1 MAKVA
6 ALKPAQVSGSGPGG
20 RIEIGDIRSKLHE
33 IKGGVDE
40 STETA
45 KPYALAAGIA
55 GVVALVV
62 LAFLLGRSRG
72 RRKDTWVEI
81 RRL

>member
-1 MAKVA
+1 MPKLA
-6 ALKPAQVSGSGPGG
+6 APAQVRGSGPGG
-20 RIEIGDIRSKLHE
+20 RIEISDIRSKLHE

-40 STETA
+40 TTDTA

-55 GVVALVV
+55 GVIGIIV
-62 LAFLLGRSRG
+62 LAFLFGRSRG

>member
-1 MAKVA
+1 MPKVS
-6 ALKPAQVSGSGPGG
+6 ALKPAKVQGSGPGG
-20 RIEIGDIRSKLHE
+20 RIEIGDIRAKLHE

-40 STETA
+40 TTETA
-45 KPYALAAGIA
+45 KPYVLIAGIA
-55 GVVALVV
+55 GVIGLIAV
-62 LAFLLGRSRG
+62 AFLLGRSRG

>member
-1 MAKVA
+1 MAKVSP
-6 ALKPAQVSGSGPGG
+6 LKPGNVQGSGPGG
-20 RIEIGDIRSKLHE
+20 RVEISDIRAKLHE

-40 STETA
+40 TTETA
-45 KPYALAAGIA
+45 KPYVLMAGIA
-55 GVVALVV
+55 GVIGVIA
-62 LAFLLGRSRG
+62 LAFLLGRRRG

>member
-1 MAKVA
+1 MAKVSP
-6 ALKPAQVSGSGPGG
+6 LKPVNVQGSGPGG
-20 RIEIGDIRSKLHE
+20 RIEIGDIRAKLHE

-40 STETA
+40 TTDTA
-45 KPYALAAGIA
+45 KPYLMVAGIA
-55 GVVALVV
+55 GVIGVIAV
-62 LAFLLGRSRG
+62 AFLLGRSRG

>member
-1 MAKVA
+1 MAKVS
-6 ALKPAQVSGSGPGG
+6 ALRTDDVRGSGPGG
-20 RIEIGDIRSKLHE
+20 RVEIGDIRAKLHE

-40 STETA
+40 TTDTA
-45 KPYALAAGIA
+45 KPYVLIAGIA
-55 GVVALVV
+55 GVVGAIA
-62 LAFLLGRSRG
+62 LAFVLGRSRG

>member
-1 MAKVA
+1 MKSV
-6 ALKPAQVSGSGPGG
+6 QVRGSGPGG
-20 RIEIGDIRSKLHE
+20 RVEIGDIRSKLHE

-40 STETA
+40 TTDTA
-45 KPYALAAGIA
+45 KPYVLVAGIA
-55 GVVALVV
+55 GLIALVG

-81 RRL
+81 RRR

>member
-1 MAKVA
+1 MPKVS
-6 ALKPAQVSGSGPGG
+6 ALKPEKVQGSGPGG
-20 RIEIGDIRSKLHE
+20 RIEIGDIRAKLHE

-40 STETA
+40 TTETA
-45 KPYALAAGIA
+45 KPYVLIAGIA
-55 GVVALVV
+55 GVIGVIAV
-62 LAFLLGRSRG
+62 AFLLGRSRG

>member
-1 MAKVA
+1 MS
-6 ALKPAQVSGSGPGG
+6 ALKPAKVQGSGQGG

-40 STETA
+40 TTETA
-45 KPYALAAGIA
+45 KPYVLIAGIA
-55 GVVALVV
+55 GVVGVIAV
-62 LAFLLGRSRG
+62 AFLLGRSRG

>member
-1 MAKVA
+1 MPKAA
-6 ALKPAQVSGSGPGG
+6 ALKPVQVSGSGPHG
-20 RIEIGDIRSKLHE
+20 RVEIGDIRSKLRE

-40 STETA
+40 TTETA
-45 KPYALAAGIA
+45 KPYALAAGVAAVI
-55 GVVALVV
+55 GLVAL
-62 LAFLLGRSRG
+62 AFILGRSRG